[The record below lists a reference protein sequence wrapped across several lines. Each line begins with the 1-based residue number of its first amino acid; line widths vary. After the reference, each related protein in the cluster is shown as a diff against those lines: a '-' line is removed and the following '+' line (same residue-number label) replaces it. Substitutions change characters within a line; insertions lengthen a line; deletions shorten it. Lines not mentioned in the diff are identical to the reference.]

1 MMSVRTDSSSHPR
14 FSPICLISSCY
25 LRSRNKVKNLHIVHH
40 FNFQAKIQIKFAL
53 VATFSKLTINK
64 FITFYH
70 DILSENGSENRM
82 SFREFEEELVD
93 IPQRD
98 WRRIVLVLGLSW
110 DLVQIGILGEKYE
123 RYDCDQTVTT
133 RQTNQNKTKT
143 IMIHRKNNSHKFFQP
158 AKSVDKNLQKKNQI
172 K

>member
-1 MMSVRTDSSSHPR
+1 M
-14 FSPICLISSCY
+14 
-25 LRSRNKVKNLHIVHH
+25 
-40 FNFQAKIQIKFAL
+40 
-53 VATFSKLTINK
+53 
-64 FITFYH
+64 
-70 DILSENGSENRM
+70 LSENGSENRL

-158 AKSVDKNLQKKNQI
+158 AKSVDKNLKKKKIKLSDQKKMIQFTINFREHCFAYRTHLNLNREI
-172 K
+172 NHRKIIF